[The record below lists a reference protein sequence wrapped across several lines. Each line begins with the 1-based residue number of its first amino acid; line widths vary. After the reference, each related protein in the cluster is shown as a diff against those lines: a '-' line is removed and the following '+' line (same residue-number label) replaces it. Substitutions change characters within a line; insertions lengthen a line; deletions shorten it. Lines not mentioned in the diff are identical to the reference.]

1 MWVPVLVRNVPVSV
15 DFAQV
20 KVPMLPE
27 NVMLPDCVARTL
39 APGASSLPSS
49 VRAGEA
55 EASAGMAANATSAT
69 TVAIMFLRISDTF
82 LP

>member
-1 MWVPVLVRNVPVSV
+1 
-15 DFAQV
+15 
-20 KVPMLPE
+20 
-27 NVMLPDCVARTL
+27 
-39 APGASSLPSS
+39 